1 MAAVTR
7 RTLLSLLPAA
17 VGGCA
22 RVAPAN
28 WQQADALFTSIK
40 APKFPDQT
48 WDIRDFGARTD
59 TDASAAIAQAIN
71 QCHQQGGGRVVI
83 PDGVWM
89 CRGLRLLSNVNLHL
103 AKGACLR
110 FSTRVQD
117 YLPAVFTRWEGVEL
131 MGYAPLIYA
140 YQQENI
146 AVTGEGILDGQASPD
161 HWWGWKGGSWARPG
175 VPTQAASRNA
185 LFAAAE
191 QNVPVAARQFSS
203 GHYLRP
209 AFIQP
214 YRCQRVLI
222 EGVRIINAPFWLV
235 HPVLCE
241 DVMVRKVQL
250 QSLGPNSD
258 GVNPESCDRVLIE
271 NCFFDTGDDCIAI
284 KSGRNNDGRR
294 LNVPCKNILVRNCQM
309 QRGHGAVVIG
319 SEISAGAE
327 NIFVENCTMSSPDLE
342 RGLRIKT
349 NARRGGV
356 IKNIHLRNIIIGQVQ
371 DAIVIN
377 FHYEEGERGQFM
389 PQVGAIKIDNLMCA
403 EAKRV
408 FDLRGF
414 ARAPIGAVELNN
426 CQFNRAESL
435 GVIEHAPGLKI
446 ETSYINGKSLTLPA
460 G

>member
-1 MAAVTR
+1 MAAFTR
-7 RTLLSLLPAA
+7 RTLLGLIPAV
-17 VGGCA
+17 VGGCSHA
-22 RVAPAN
+22 QPTS
-28 WQQADALFTSIK
+28 WDQAEALLATIEP
-40 APKFPDQT
+40 PKFPDRT
-48 WDIRDFGARTD
+48 WDIRDFGARAGADVTV
-59 TDASAAIAQAIN
+59 AIGQAIDL
-71 QCHQQGGGRVVI
+71 CHRHGGGRVLI
-83 PDGVWM
+83 PSGVWA

-103 AKGACLR
+103 EKGACLR
-110 FSTRVQD
+110 FSTRPED
-117 YLPAVFTRWEGVEL
+117 YLPAVLTRWEGVEL

-146 AVTGEGILDGQASPD
+146 AITGEGVLDGQADKD
-161 HWWGWKGGSWARPG
+161 HWWGWKGGDWARPG
-175 VPTQAASRNA
+175 VPTQAVSRDA

-191 QNVPVAARQFSS
+191 QNVPVAARQFSR
-203 GHYLRP
+203 GHFLRP

-214 YRCQRVLI
+214 YQCSRLLI

-235 HPVLCE
+235 HPVLCQE
-241 DVMVRKVQL
+241 VIVRKVQL

-319 SEISAGAE
+319 SEISGGAE
-327 NIFVENCTMSSPDLE
+327 NILVENCTMSSPDLE

-356 IKNIHLRNIIIGQVQ
+356 IRNIHLRNITIGQVQ

-377 FHYEEGERGQFM
+377 FHYEEGLQGQFM
-389 PQVGAIKIDNLMCA
+389 PEVGGIKIENLMCA
-403 EAKRV
+403 QAKRI

-414 ARAPIGAVELNN
+414 AAAPIGQVELKN
-426 CQFNRAESL
+426 CRFNQAESL
-435 GVIEHAPGLKI
+435 GVIEHAAGLTI
-446 ETSYINGKSLTLPA
+446 ETSYINNKPLQLPT
-460 G
+460 